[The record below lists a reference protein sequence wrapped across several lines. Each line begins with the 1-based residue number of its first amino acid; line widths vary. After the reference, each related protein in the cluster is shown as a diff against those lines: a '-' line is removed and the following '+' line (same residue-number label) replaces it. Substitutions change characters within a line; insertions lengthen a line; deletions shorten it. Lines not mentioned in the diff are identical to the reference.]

1 MLLKKIFSTFSKSN
15 FFSKSKKYWN
25 KLFCGENGFYQ
36 LKLLKRERNKSI
48 KCKSVWVAETNEY
61 RGLFGHFE
69 IVKLLKKTESN
80 VAMKS

>member
-1 MLLKKIFSTFSKSN
+1 MKRFFQHFQNLIFSPNQKNTETISSVVRLVSINWN
-15 FFSKSKKYWN
+15 FWKK
-25 KLFCGENGFYQ
+25 
-36 LKLLKRERNKSI
+36 ERNKSI
-48 KCKSVWVAETNEY
+48 KCKSVWVIEINEY